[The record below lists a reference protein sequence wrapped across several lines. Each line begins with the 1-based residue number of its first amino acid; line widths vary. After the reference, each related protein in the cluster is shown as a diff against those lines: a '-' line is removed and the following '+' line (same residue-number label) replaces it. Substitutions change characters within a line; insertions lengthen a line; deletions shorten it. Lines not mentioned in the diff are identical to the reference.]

1 MCEMWN
7 LQKLNLQKQ
16 FLGGFARVESL
27 KIFQLYSIINK
38 LQGHT
43 LHLIVK
49 DIVQLIVEGNIKANL
64 SMRSILADFIWWTT
78 FLLLKFFE

>member
-1 MCEMWN
+1 MCEICKN
-7 LQKLNLQKQ
+7 KQ

-27 KIFQLYSIINK
+27 KNFKLHSIINK

-64 SMRSILADFIWWTT
+64 SMRSILADFVW
-78 FLLLKFFE
+78 

>member
-27 KIFQLYSIINK
+27 KIFQLHSIINK
-38 LQGHT
+38 LQDHT

-64 SMRSILADFIWWTT
+64 SMRSILADFIWWST